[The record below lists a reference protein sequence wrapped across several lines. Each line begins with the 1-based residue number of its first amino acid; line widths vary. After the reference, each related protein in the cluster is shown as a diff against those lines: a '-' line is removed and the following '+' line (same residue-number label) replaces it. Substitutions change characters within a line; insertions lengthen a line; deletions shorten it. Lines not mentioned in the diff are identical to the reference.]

1 MSTCAYFVQTS
12 GNTSILAIVGNGSYV
27 NCGTAGEFLKSLT
40 ERSAKA
46 DLVVDFSRCTAVDS
60 TLLGMLTRTALDFA
74 EKTPRG
80 RVIFV
85 NIDGR
90 PLEAVKNLGLHHVVE
105 VVESPVKSGAD
116 TAATPLTPVMCA
128 TECILD
134 AHRAL
139 VLANEENE
147 PKFHDVIEALA
158 SMR

>member
-1 MSTCAYFVQTS
+1 MSTCAYLVQTS

-27 NCGTAGEFLKSLT
+27 NCGTAGDFLKSLS
-40 ERSAKA
+40 ERPAKT

-60 TLLGMLTRTALDFA
+60 TVLGMLTRTTLDFA
-74 EKTPRG
+74 EKNPPG

-116 TAATPLTPVMCA
+116 TAATPLAPAMCA
-128 TECILD
+128 TACILD

-139 VLANEENE
+139 ILANKENE
-147 PKFHDVIEALA
+147 PKFHDVIAAL
-158 SMR
+158 STMR